1 MLLELRNMQFMR
13 VAQFMSSIMM
23 FDNKSIT
30 FSETISSLLDDS
42 IIIKSSSLSSL
53 LSQPFERLFKKSDL
67 NKISDVYQVK
77 AFEQAV

>member
-1 MLLELRNMQFMR
+1 MR
-13 VAQFMSSIMM
+13 AGKHAVHETGTTIMSSIMM

-30 FSETISSLLDDS
+30 FSETISSRVDDS
-42 IIIKSSSLSSL
+42 IIIKNSSLSSL